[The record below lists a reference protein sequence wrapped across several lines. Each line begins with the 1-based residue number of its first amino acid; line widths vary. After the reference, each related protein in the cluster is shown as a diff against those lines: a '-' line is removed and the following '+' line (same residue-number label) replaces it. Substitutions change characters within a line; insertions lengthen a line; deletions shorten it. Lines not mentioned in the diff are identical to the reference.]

1 MAGGGHEGRGG
12 PGLPGDFFSR
22 PVFLSLTIG
31 IPFCTFKFLFGAT
44 ALRLG
49 SVGGALPLVAAG
61 TAVTTWALADLLMN
75 AGKAVLDALGREAGF
90 EYCTL
95 AQAGAILGLSPVFLA
110 ADTLITFLIIC
121 AMLWSGWIALLSPPE
136 ATAWYA
142 ATTLNLVSLSLV
154 NLYAE
159 ARRARQKRASPG

>member
-1 MAGGGHEGRGG
+1 MAGGGREGGG
-12 PGLPGDFFSR
+12 VPGLPGDFFSR
-22 PVFLSLTIG
+22 PAFLSLTIG

-49 SVGGALPLVAAG
+49 SEGGMFPLAAAG
-61 TAVTTWALADLLMN
+61 TAVVAWAVADLLMN
-75 AGKAVLDALGREAGF
+75 AGKAVLDALGREAPF

-95 AQAGAILGLSPVFLA
+95 AQAGAILGLPAVFLA
-110 ADTLITFLIIC
+110 ADTLFTFLIIC
-121 AMLWSGWIALLSPPE
+121 AMLWSGWIALLPP
-136 ATAWYA
+136 AGTTAWYA

-159 ARRARQKRASPG
+159 ARRARQETAPPG